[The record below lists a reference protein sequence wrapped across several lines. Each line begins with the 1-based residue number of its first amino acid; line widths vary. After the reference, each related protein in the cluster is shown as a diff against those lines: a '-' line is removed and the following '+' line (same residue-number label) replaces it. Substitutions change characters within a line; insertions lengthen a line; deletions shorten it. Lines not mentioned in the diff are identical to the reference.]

1 MNTIWTKGI
10 PQTNLI
16 FGLLS
21 LLLVFG
27 VDLYAVISNP
37 DLSFFWFIMLII
49 FGVFAIF
56 FYLENVVFCKK
67 FANST
72 SKLDIW
78 ISLVIVIR
86 NVLFLLNFI
95 PIIQLFGLIGIV
107 SVGWVIGLVYLFL
120 IIARLNS

>member
-120 IIARLNS
+120 II